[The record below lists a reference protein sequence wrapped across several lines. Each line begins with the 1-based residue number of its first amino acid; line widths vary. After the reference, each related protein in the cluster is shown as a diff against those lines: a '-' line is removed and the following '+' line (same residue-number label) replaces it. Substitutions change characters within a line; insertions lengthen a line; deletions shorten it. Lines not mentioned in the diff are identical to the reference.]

1 MVVGFR
7 RLVMSA
13 SAAPAGFGKCP
24 LSKLLYYGFLV
35 QVTTVILRR
44 MRTNRALGT
53 ACDSIDS
60 LDNVAPTSTPPR
72 SGVTISNE
80 TRVGSS
86 VIQRYGI
93 SSNGRFSESI
103 RHGNTVYISGQIGK
117 GKDIQ
122 EATTVAL
129 KDVDFALNLA
139 GTDKS
144 KALNITIYLRNI
156 ERDYNGMNEVYDSW
170 IAPGS
175 PPCRATVQAPLAG
188 GDWLI
193 EVHCIAAI

>member
-1 MVVGFR
+1 M
-7 RLVMSA
+7 
-13 SAAPAGFGKCP
+13 
-24 LSKLLYYGFLV
+24 SKLLYYGFLL
-35 QVTTVILRR
+35 QVTSVILRR
-44 MRTNRALGT
+44 MRANRSIGT

-60 LDNVAPTSTPPR
+60 LDNVAPSTPPR
-72 SGVTISNE
+72 SGVTVSNE

-103 RHGNTVYISGQIGK
+103 RHGNTVYISGQIGR
-117 GKDIQ
+117 GKNIQ
-122 EATTVAL
+122 EATKVAL
-129 KDVDFALNLA
+129 KDVDFALTLA

-156 ERDYNGMNEVYDSW
+156 ERDYNGMNEVYDKW
-170 IAPGS
+170 IAPGA

-188 GDWLI
+188 MDWLI
-193 EVHCIAAI
+193 EIHCVAAI